1 MVTALSGSGPA
12 YFMLV
17 MEAITDAGVHM
28 GLPRR
33 MARQLVIETMY
44 GASQLARESGDH
56 PAYLRE
62 NITSPGGTTAA
73 ALFACEEGGLRTV
86 LQKAVWAAYRCV
98 YLLGRE
104 SSRAFAKI
112 CTHLASPLAPT
123 YSRSLEVGGR
133 DSNVGPGRAQPS
145 AQPIELSEDM
155 VKELAEQIKE

>member
-1 MVTALSGSGPA
+1 MSPIIATCPPCRIETHVTLSPLSNQKDMVTALSGSGPA

-33 MARQLVIETMY
+33 MARQIVIETMY
-44 GASQLARESGDH
+44 GASQLARETGDH

-86 LQKAVWAAYRCV
+86 LQKAAWAAYR
-98 YLLGRE
+98 
-104 SSRAFAKI
+104 S
-112 CTHLASPLAPT
+112 
-123 YSRSLEVGGR
+123 
-133 DSNVGPGRAQPS
+133 
-145 AQPIELSEDM
+145 
-155 VKELAEQIKE
+155 VKEKKYGERGEDAREKEM

>member
-1 MVTALSGSGPA
+1 MSMSCQMLPPPPQDMVTALSGSGPA

-86 LQKAVWAAYRCV
+86 LQKAVWAAYRYV
-98 YLLGRE
+98 LIIRGGEDVSYVHSRKAVLT
-104 SSRAFAKI
+104 SSHSDAQIQPLPGGWRPRLQRRPRPRAAF
-112 CTHLASPLAPT
+112 
-123 YSRSLEVGGR
+123 
-133 DSNVGPGRAQPS
+133 S
-145 AQPIELSEDM
+145 A
-155 VKELAEQIKE
+155 AY